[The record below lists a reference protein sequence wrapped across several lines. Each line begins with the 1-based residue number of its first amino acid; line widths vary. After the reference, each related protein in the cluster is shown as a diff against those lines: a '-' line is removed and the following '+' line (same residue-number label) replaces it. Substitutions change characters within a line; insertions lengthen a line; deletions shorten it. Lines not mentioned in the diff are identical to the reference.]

1 MSDFAVEFVGVSKTF
16 GAVQAIRGLDLRIE
30 RGQVVALLGAN
41 GAGKSTAVSLLMGL
55 LRPDAG
61 TIRVLGASPRQIV
74 TAGRV
79 GVMLQDGGLMPGIT
93 VRGLLE
99 LACGMY
105 STPRPVADLLETA
118 TLTHLSRRR
127 VDRLSGGQAQRLR
140 FALAIAGNPDLLILD
155 EPTSAMDVESRR
167 AFWETI
173 RASAQT
179 GVTMLFATHY
189 LEEADSN
196 ADRIIVMSRGE
207 IVEDDTPAAIKARIG
222 IRTIRFSIGADGID
236 TLHRLPGVSNV
247 RIHATTAELST
258 TDVES
263 TARAL
268 FATRH
273 RVEGLE
279 IEGVD
284 LEEAFLTLIR

>member
-1 MSDFAVEFVGVSKTF
+1 
-16 GAVQAIRGLDLRIE
+16 
-30 RGQVVALLGAN
+30 
-41 GAGKSTAVSLLMGL
+41 
-55 LRPDAG
+55 
-61 TIRVLGASPRQIV
+61 
-74 TAGRV
+74 
-79 GVMLQDGGLMPGIT
+79 MLQDGGLMPGIT

-99 LACGMY
+99 LACKMY
-105 STPRPVADLLETA
+105 SAPRPVADLLDTA
-118 TLTHLSRRR
+118 DLTHLSRRK

-167 AFWETI
+167 AFWETM

-207 IVEDDTPAAIKARIG
+207 IVEDDTPTAIKARIG
-222 IRTIRFSIGADGID
+222 IRTIRFSVGREGVDA
-236 TLHRLPGVSNV
+236 LHRLPGVSQV
-247 RIHATTAELST
+247 SIHGRTAELST

-284 LEEAFLTLIR
+284 LEEAFLTLTR